1 MTKQQ
6 FYLKMITSSIM
17 RRRSRMLIALFA
29 VAIGATILSGLVT
42 IYYDVPR
49 QMGQEFRSYG
59 ANLMLSS
66 ASAQD
71 ITQDALDLA
80 EKYIPHGKLVGI
92 TSYRYETMRLNK
104 LPFMTGGVDF
114 EAVQKTRPYWGLNG
128 NFPQKDDDVLL
139 GQTVAQTVA
148 VKEGDEISLVGLDSF
163 GNEFSKKFTVSGILQ
178 TGGSEE
184 ECIFIKITVME
195 ALMKNSGTF
204 DVAECSISASTDEL
218 VKIAEDIEEN
228 VSTLSARLV
237 KRVTKS
243 EGAVLK
249 KLQALVW
256 IVTFVVLVLTMVCVA
271 TTMMAVVAERRKE
284 IGLKKSLGAKNRSIV
299 KDFLGEGLVLGG
311 LGGLLGVALGF
322 AFAQVVSLNVF
333 SRSISFQ
340 PLLIPLTILVSVT
353 ITAVACLIPIKSATD
368 VDPAL
373 VLKGE

>member
-1 MTKQQ
+1 MTRRQ

-66 ASAQD
+66 KNADNLSQENLEKA
-71 ITQDALDLA
+71 ITL
-80 EKYIPHGKLVGI
+80 IPKNQLVG
-92 TSYRYETMRLNK
+92 TSAYRYESLRLNR
-104 LPFMTGGVDF
+104 LPFTTGGVDF
-114 EAVQKTRPYWGLNG
+114 EAVQKTRPYWGVNG
-128 NFPQKDDDVLL
+128 SYPAGDYEVLL
-139 GQTVAQTVA
+139 GQTVSQTVA
-148 VKEGDEISLVGLDSF
+148 VKEGSEIELVGLDVF
-163 GNEFSKKFTVSGILQ
+163 GNEFKQKFTVSGILQ

-184 ECIFIKITVME
+184 DCIFMKISVLE
-195 ALMKNSGTF
+195 KLMKDSGIF
-204 DVAECSISASTDEL
+204 DVAECSISASGAEL
-218 VKIAEDIEEN
+218 EGIAAKIEGGVEEIQP
-228 VSTLSARLV
+228 RLV

-243 EGAVLK
+243 EGTVLK

-256 IVTFVVLVLTMVCVA
+256 IVTLVVLVLTMVCVA

-299 KDFLGEGLVLGG
+299 KDFLGEGIVLGG
-311 LGGLLGVALGF
+311 LGGVLGIVLGF
-322 AFAQVVSLNVF
+322 IFAQAVSLNVF
-333 SRSISFQ
+333 GRSISFQ
-340 PLLIPLTILVSVT
+340 PLLIPLTIVVSVA
-353 ITAVACLIPIKSATD
+353 ITALACLLPIKSATD

>member
-1 MTKQQ
+1 MTRQQ

-29 VAIGATILSGLVT
+29 VAIGSTILSGLVT

-66 ASAQD
+66 STGDD
-71 ITQDALDLA
+71 ITQNQLDLVKQKIA
-80 EKYIPHGKLVGI
+80 KNQLVGMA
-92 TSYRYETMRLNK
+92 SYRYETARLNR
-104 LPFMTGGVDF
+104 LPFMTGGIDF
-114 EAVQKTRPYWGLNG
+114 DSVKKTRPYWGLSG
-128 NFPQKDDDVLL
+128 SYPSASDEVLL
-139 GQTVAQTVA
+139 GQTVSQTVA
-148 VKEGDEISLVGLDSF
+148 VKEGSEIELTFVDAF
-163 GNEFSKKFTVSGILQ
+163 GKTVKKNVKVSGILQ

-184 ECIFIKITVME
+184 ECIFMQIS
-195 ALMKNSGTF
+195 ALEEIMKNKGTF
-204 DVAECSISASTDEL
+204 DVAECSISANSFEL
-218 VKIAEDIEEN
+218 QEIADSINSEIEG
-228 VSTLSARLV
+228 LSARLV

-271 TTMMAVVAERRKE
+271 TTMMAVVTERRKE

-299 KDFLGEGLVLGG
+299 KDFLGEAIVLGCF
-311 LGGLLGVALGF
+311 GGLLGVVLGF
-322 AFAQVVSLNVF
+322 IFAQAVSMNVF
-333 SRSISFQ
+333 KRAISFQ
-340 PLLIPLTILVSVT
+340 PILVPVTVLVSVA
-353 ITAVACLIPIKSATD
+353 ITAIACLIPIKNATD